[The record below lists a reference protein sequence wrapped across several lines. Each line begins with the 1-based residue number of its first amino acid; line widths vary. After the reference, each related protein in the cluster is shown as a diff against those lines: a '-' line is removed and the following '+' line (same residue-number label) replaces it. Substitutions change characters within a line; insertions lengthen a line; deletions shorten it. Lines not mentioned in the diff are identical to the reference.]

1 MKNQTRMKIR
11 KEEPKLMIHTISTT
25 KESVVQEYLEKCY
38 SEDKKTF
45 VLSKRDTCDGG
56 RIRYDV
62 FIFETEDE

>member
-1 MKNQTRMKIR
+1 
-11 KEEPKLMIHTISTT
+11 MIHTISTT